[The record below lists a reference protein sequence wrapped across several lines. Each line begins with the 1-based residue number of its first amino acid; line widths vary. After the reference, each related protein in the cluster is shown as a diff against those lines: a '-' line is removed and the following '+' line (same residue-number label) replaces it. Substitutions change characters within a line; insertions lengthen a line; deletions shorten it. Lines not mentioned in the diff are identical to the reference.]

1 MLPKPYLL
9 MDIEARIPSENLIFF
24 FEGLKKKKDF
34 CLSEFKVHICF
45 LDSVGLV
52 KNPVQIEIISS

>member
-1 MLPKPYLL
+1 
-9 MDIEARIPSENLIFF
+9 MDIEARILSENLIFF

-45 LDSVGLV
+45 LYSVGLA
-52 KNPVQIEIISS
+52 KTLFKLK